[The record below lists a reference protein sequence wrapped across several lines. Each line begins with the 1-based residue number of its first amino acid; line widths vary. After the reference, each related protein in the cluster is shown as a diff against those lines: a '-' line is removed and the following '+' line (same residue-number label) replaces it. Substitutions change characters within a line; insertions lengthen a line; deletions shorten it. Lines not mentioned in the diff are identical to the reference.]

1 MKAISKCKWSDSF
14 GRQLL
19 PSSLRCD
26 PIKTPLKMF
35 DTTDCIRH
43 RAMEYETEHGP
54 SDPVSGVIT
63 TLLGTLGS
71 LVVSVADLPTE
82 AFHTLKTKVHR
93 NSTETD
99 KVSMKSDAS
108 KSDENIT
115 SQLLTETLEG
125 SNQESK
131 LVIVEIQENLTENG
145 KNRGEIKEKMVAPG
159 AIHDPTIETA
169 TTAAEPSPRSLEAIA
184 ARHPHLSAET
194 IARLTTH
201 SDTKERDQSQ
211 EIKEKVKGRLVRA
224 AEVGLGAP
232 MDLAESIAQGFHNVP
247 RLYNDTTVRPQE
259 NVTGFQSGL
268 KAAGMDF
275 AHGIYDGVTGVVTQ
289 PINGAKE
296 GGVTGFVAGV
306 GKGLG
311 GLVLKPTGGMR
322 FFRSSYIPEKH

>member
-1 MKAISKCKWSDSF
+1 MIQSMH
-14 GRQLL
+14 
-19 PSSLRCD
+19 
-26 PIKTPLKMF
+26 LKMS
-35 DTTDCIRH
+35 DTADCIRH

-54 SDPVSGVIT
+54 SDPVSGVVT
-63 TLLGTLGS
+63 TLVGTLGS
-71 LVVSVADLPTE
+71 FAVSVADLPSG

-99 KVSMKSDAS
+99 KISMKSDAS
-108 KSDENIT
+108 KSDENISSKISLDT
-115 SQLLTETLEG
+115 SED
-125 SNQESK
+125 SSPESRP
-131 LVIVEIQENLTENG
+131 VIVEARENLTESG
-145 KNRGEIKEKMVAPG
+145 KEQGEIEERKAVSG
-159 AIHDPTIETA
+159 AIYDPTIETV
-169 TTAAEPSPRSLEAIA
+169 TTAPEPAPSSLEAIA

-194 IARLTTH
+194 IARFTTH
-201 SDTKERDQSQ
+201 SDTKERNQSQ
-211 EIKEKVKGRLVRA
+211 EIRERVKGGLVRA

-296 GGVTGFVAGV
+296 GGVAGFVAGV

-311 GLVLKPTGGMR
+311 GLILKPTGGMH
-322 FFRSSYIPEKH
+322 FLCSSQIPLND